1 MDFDDTPEEA
11 SFREEVRAF
20 LDRNAE
26 RKKDIGASE
35 QVIEFDIGRA
45 RAWQATK
52 AAAGFAGI
60 TLPKKF
66 GGRGGT
72 PIQQVIFSQEELDY
86 YVPRGMVFV
95 VSLNICIPTLIAFA
109 SSDRLERHV
118 QPALRGEE
126 IWCQLFSE
134 PAAGS
139 DLAGLRTRAER
150 HGDDWLINGQ
160 KIWTSGAQHADFG
173 LIITRTDPAVPKH
186 AGLTAFYLDMKLPGI
201 TVRPIKQMS
210 GESHFNEVFFTDVR
224 IADGQ
229 RLGRIGDGWKV
240 ALHTLSNERLAVG
253 HAEGPGFSDVFAVTR
268 TIELDGK
275 PALQHPA
282 AREHLADWYVKTE
295 GLKYTTFRVMTALS
309 QGRTPGPEASIIK
322 IVSTNKLLET
332 ASFVMDL
339 LGIAGSVK
347 DADIA
352 PMKGWFHDTYLR
364 APGDRIAGGAEEI
377 MLNVIAE
384 RVLGLPG
391 DVRID
396 KDVPFNQLKAG
407 KF

>member
-1 MDFDDTPEEA
+1 MTGETRDELLTYD
-11 SFREEVRAF
+11 
-20 LDRNAE
+20 
-26 RKKDIGASE
+26 
-35 QVIEFDIGRA
+35 A
-45 RAWQATK
+45 R
-52 AAAGFAGI
+52 
-60 TLPKKF
+60 
-66 GGRGGT
+66 
-72 PIQQVIFSQEELDY
+72 
-86 YVPRGMVFV
+86 
-95 VSLNICIPTLIAFA
+95 
-109 SSDRLERHV
+109 
-118 QPALRGEE
+118 
-126 IWCQLFSE
+126 
-134 PAAGS
+134 
-139 DLAGLRTRAER
+139 
-150 HGDDWLINGQ
+150 
-160 KIWTSGAQHADFG
+160 GAQHADFG